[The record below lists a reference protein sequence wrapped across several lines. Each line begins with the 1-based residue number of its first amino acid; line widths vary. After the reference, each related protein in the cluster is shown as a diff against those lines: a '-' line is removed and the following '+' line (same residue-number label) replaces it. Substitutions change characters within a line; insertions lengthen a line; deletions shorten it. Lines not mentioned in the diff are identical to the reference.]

1 MAIPLEIQQRC
12 QQLKTL
18 LQRASYAYYV
28 LNAPFIP
35 DSVYD
40 ILYRELEDIEKR
52 YPKLIT
58 SDSPTQRVGF

>member
-1 MAIPLEIQQRC
+1 MSIPLETQQRF

-18 LQRASYAYYV
+18 LQKASYAYYV
-28 LNAPFIP
+28 LDDPFIP

-40 ILYRELEDIEKR
+40 ILYRELEDIENR
-52 YPKLIT
+52 YPELIS